1 MMLKRLSIYVAILLG
16 LSFMIFGYVW
26 FENWKFRQEMLK
38 ELGPTLADEQEQKN
52 ELLALGEVDLNPS
65 GLTLATLE
73 QRLKRAVLKQSGDFN
88 STKLGWACGKQRCAI
103 WATFPVP
110 LGQDIPPSAAP
121 ATLVIKSPALGDF
134 PNIRVGEI
142 RLGESDQ
149 KLNELWKGSK
159 AGSRKLF
166 RRILWDKDWTAAWAG
181 LDGKVFELVFSNDTL
196 LYRFASEQKSATP
209 RATK

>member
-1 MMLKRLSIYVAILLG
+1 MLKRLSAFVAILLG
-16 LSFMIFGYVW
+16 LAFMSFGYAW

-38 ELGPTLADEQEQKN
+38 ELGPILADEQEQKN

-73 QRLKRAVLKQSGDFN
+73 QRLKGPVLKQSGDFN
-88 STKLGWACGKQRCAI
+88 STKLGWACGKERCAI
-103 WATFPVP
+103 WAIFLVP
-110 LGQDIPPSAAP
+110 IGQGIPPNTAP
-121 ATLVIKSPALGDF
+121 AALVIKSPALGDF

-159 AGSRKLF
+159 AGSRRLF
-166 RRILWDKDWTAAWAG
+166 HRISWDKDWTAAWAG

-196 LYRFASEQKSATP
+196 MYLFASGQKSAAP